1 MLHYNR
7 FVLFKLLFS
16 GFFFFLSLFCSHLFS
31 LLLFLFNFSLL
42 LESFLKLQSGLFFLL
57 NLLSGL
63 INFIFNF
70 FLYFLSLLTSCM
82 FESELLS
89 PFLFHLNL
97 HESLFFLYSFVLF
110 EIFILENIRENQHI
124 LFTLLLELLFLFLLN
139 VLISIKCNG

>member
-82 FESELLS
+82 FKSELFS
-89 PFLFHLNL
+89 SFLLHLNL
-97 HESLFFLYSFVLF
+97 HESLFFLNSFVLF
-110 EIFILENIRENQHI
+110 EIFILEYIRENEHV